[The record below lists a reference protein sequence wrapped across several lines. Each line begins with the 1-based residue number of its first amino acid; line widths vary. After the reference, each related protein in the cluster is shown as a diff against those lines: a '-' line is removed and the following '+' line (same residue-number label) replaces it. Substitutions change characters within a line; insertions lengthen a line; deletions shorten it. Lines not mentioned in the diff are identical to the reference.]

1 VRELASARRA
11 WVHVLK
17 GEFCR
22 EWPWKCLEVSGSV
35 CEIVSELEIFARVFG
50 CEFLFALVIEWVFL
64 SDCGIVLPDSW
75 TSLFGRGGGCN
86 EHA

>member
-1 VRELASARRA
+1 MHD
-11 WVHVLK
+11 VHGCTCSRGNFAESGHGSV
-17 GEFCR
+17 
-22 EWPWKCLEVSGSV
+22 WKCLEVSVKLSV
-35 CEIVSELEIFARVFG
+35 SWEFLRVFLAVNS
-50 CEFLFALVIEWVFL
+50 LFALVIEWVFL